1 MLGFEI
7 FVQVQTFRRRPFV
20 PSHNVCH
27 PAKSKDQDHKTVL
40 AAKDKLLTGQ
50 GMDWT
55 EKGDFF
61 LWGKCDFG
69 LRAGWQAQWNNKTCT
84 NTLQSVTSFVKVD
97 CRWKDLAV
105 MLRNIH
111 ALSVCLKFY
120 NGRKHILK
128 ISPLSLVTKFSPI
141 TLQNNKLQACW
152 KAAL

>member
-1 MLGFEI
+1 MLGFKI
-7 FVQVQTFRRRPFV
+7 FVRVQTFRQRPFV
-20 PSHNVCH
+20 PSHNFCH
-27 PAKSKDQDHKTVL
+27 AAKSKDQDPQNSASSQRQVT
-40 AAKDKLLTGQ
+40 DR
-50 GMDWT
+50 T

-128 ISPLSLVTKFSPI
+128 ISTFSLVTKFPPI

>member
-7 FVQVQTFRRRPFV
+7 FARVQTFRRRPFV
-20 PSHNVCH
+20 PSHNFCH
-27 PAKSKDQDHKTVL
+27 AAKSKDQDHKTVL

-97 CRWKDLAV
+97 CRWKDLSSYV
-105 MLRNIH
+105 EKHTRTLRLFKILQWPKTYFENINIFFGDK
-111 ALSVCLKFY
+111 V
-120 NGRKHILK
+120 
-128 ISPLSLVTKFSPI
+128 SPHNSAK
-141 TLQNNKLQACW
+141 Q
-152 KAAL
+152 